1 MVKKSLGPKNLLRL
15 YKKSMTQPDLDQNL
29 KQIQKI
35 TGIDFLNLYL
45 NSEFASENISHRQ
58 LIRSEIIRN
67 HSEILTESEI
77 QNIQNLELLPTAE
90 KLFFSISHNQTLG
103 GYSGSNEKHGFDI
116 ELKSRISDAIILRVS
131 TRTEVFESPDL
142 KFLWC
147 AKEAAFKGLGDNTV
161 IISDL
166 NICDW
171 VSQNKTGLWS
181 YRVSSAKTL
190 ELKRNTGFIFCD
202 HQQIFSIFFQ

>member
-1 MVKKSLGPKNLLRL
+1 MMLSHIEK
-15 YKKSMTQPDLDQNL
+15 
-29 KQIQKI
+29 IQKI
-35 TGIDFLNLYL
+35 TGVDFLNLYL
-45 NSEFASENISHRQ
+45 KSEFGSEYEKHRT
-58 LIRSEIIRN
+58 LIRSEIIKN

-103 GYSGSNEKHGFDI
+103 GYSASNEKHGFDI

-147 AKEAAFKGLGDNTV
+147 AKEAAYKALNNNTV

-171 VSQNKTGLWS
+171 TSQNKTGLWS

-202 HQQIFSIFFQ
+202 QLQIFSIFFQ